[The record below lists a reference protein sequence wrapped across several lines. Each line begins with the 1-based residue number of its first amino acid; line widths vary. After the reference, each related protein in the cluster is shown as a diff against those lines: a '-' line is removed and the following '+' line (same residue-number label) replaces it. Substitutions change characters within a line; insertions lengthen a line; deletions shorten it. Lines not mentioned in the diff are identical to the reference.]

1 MKKYVYSFT
10 VLFSNLCKKIK
21 NVFKKDCQFNRII
34 DDQKTFIDLSL
45 FVAAN
50 FNSLDLLKKI
60 KDEYFEICSTSKVK
74 IGDKTEDLIITSI
87 LGNGS
92 DEDKYNFLKCL
103 HEDFGIKFDGT
114 LEISKEDKNDFN
126 STTYLMWAYYLNLKK
141 TFKYIM
147 QKGASRKIIK
157 FNNING
163 KYYKTEKDILEI
175 IDGKDKSKDKYYINL
190 INKYY
195 K

>member
-21 NVFKKDCQFNRII
+21 NVFKKDCRFNRII
-34 DDQKTFIDLSL
+34 DDQKSFVDLSL

-60 KDEYFEICSTSKVK
+60 KDEYYEICSNSKIK

-114 LEISKEDKNDFN
+114 LKFSKEDKNDFN
-126 STTYLMWAYYLNLKK
+126 STTYLMWAYYFNLKK

-147 QKGASRKIIK
+147 QNGASRKIIK
-157 FNNING
+157 FNNFNG
-163 KYYKTEKDILEI
+163 KCYKTEKDILEI
-175 IDGKDKSKDKYYINL
+175 IEIKDKYYINL
-190 INKYY
+190 IKKYY